1 MKTNDDIIYENSPL
15 HFMIGFAII
24 LAVALVLLGIGI
36 FLTFM
41 VRYLVENVATN
52 LFGM

>member
-1 MKTNDDIIYENSPL
+1 MKTNDDITYENSPL

-24 LAVALVLLGIGI
+24 LAVALVLLGIGV
-36 FLTFM
+36 FLTFV
-41 VRYLVENVATN
+41 VRYIVEYIAAN